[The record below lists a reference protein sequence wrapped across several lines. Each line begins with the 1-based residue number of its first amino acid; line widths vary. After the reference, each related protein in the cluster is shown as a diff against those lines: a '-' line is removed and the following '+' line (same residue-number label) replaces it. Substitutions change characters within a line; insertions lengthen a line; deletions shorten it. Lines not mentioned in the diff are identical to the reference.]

1 MTINRAN
8 IVDVRIRQIRD
19 VLQGIMCRIDD
30 VLNHSLIDVQFYLL
44 IHMQTLL
51 TARQIYCAA
60 DLIKIM
66 TND

>member
-1 MTINRAN
+1 
-8 IVDVRIRQIRD
+8 
-19 VLQGIMCRIDD
+19 MCRIDD